1 MMKKLFKSKMFQL
14 TLLMALAIFL
24 VSCSDDCDETVY
36 GTRSDGS
43 TYEECIIYN

>member
-14 TLLMALAIFL
+14 TLLMSL
-24 VSCSDDCDETVY
+24 VMLLSSCDNYCDETVY
-36 GTRSDGS
+36 GTRDDGS